1 MDNKQKLCFEF
12 LSLGNILRRY
22 VDNSNGIKY
31 AEKYTGSNCWVL
43 GFLFHNGDREI
54 FQKDIE
60 DAFSIRRSTVSR
72 TIKLMEKKGLI
83 KRESVDYDARLKKIV
98 LTEKAME
105 INELIENDMRTMGE
119 KFADNLTDEEVEQF
133 SCIITKIRKNF
144 E

>member
-43 GFLFHNGDREI
+43 GFLFHNRDREI

-83 KRESVDYDARLKKIV
+83 KRALGETDKRQMYFS
-98 LTEKAME
+98 LTPK
-105 INELIENDMRTMGE
+105 GE
-119 KFADNLTDEEVEQF
+119 KQLEAINLEKVEVPEML
-133 SCIITKIRKNF
+133 KPLL
-144 E
+144 

>member
-31 AEKYTGSNCWVL
+31 AEKYGGSNCWVL
-43 GFLFHNGDREI
+43 GFLFHNRDREI

>member
-1 MDNKQKLCFEF
+1 MLK
-12 LSLGNILRRY
+12 NIPE
-22 VDNSNGIKY
+22 VI
-31 AEKYTGSNCWVL
+31 A
-43 GFLFHNGDREI
+43 GFS
-54 FQKDIE
+54 
-60 DAFSIRRSTVSR
+60 AFSIRRSTVSR

>member
-22 VDNSNGIKY
+22 VDNSNGIKC
-31 AEKYTGSNCWVL
+31 AEKYTGSNYWVL
-43 GFLFHNGDREI
+43 GFLFHNRDREI
-54 FQKDIE
+54 FQKDLE

-72 TIKLMEKKGLI
+72 TLKLMEKKGLI
-83 KRESVDYDARLKKIV
+83 KRESVNFDARLKKLL

-105 INELIENDMRTMGE
+105 ISALIENDMRKMGE
-119 KFADNLTDEEVEQF
+119 KFAHDLTDEEVEKF
-133 SCIITKIRKNF
+133 TCIIAKIRKNF

>member
-43 GFLFHNGDREI
+43 GFLFHNRDREI

-105 INELIENDMRTMGE
+105 IIENDMRTMGE